1 MPKQVK
7 IVAIGAGVQDVF
19 LQGKIFKPHRED
31 DGDMVE
37 EFELGS
43 KNDIDGVVFS
53 TGGGG
58 TNAAV
63 TFARQGLHSC
73 YMGHLGDDVA
83 AQAVLD
89 DLHQE
94 YVDTSLVKHEKEV
107 GTGYSSL
114 LLAPSGERTIL
125 TYRGASA
132 KFTLREADFHSVRAD
147 WFYVSSLG
155 GNIEALQTI
164 LNYAKAHDIKVALNP
179 GKGELQ
185 HKAEFKKLLP
195 NLAILGLNKD
205 ELQMIFDGDS
215 LQELV
220 TKAAEHVPCV
230 IGTDG
235 PKGVVAFYDNTLYK
249 AGMYDDV
256 PVIDRTGAGDAF
268 HSGFVALASS
278 GASMEQA
285 ITFASANSTS
295 VVGKIGAKAGIL
307 GEHAK
312 LHSLPISVVKL

>member
-1 MPKQVK
+1 MKEPVK

-31 DGDMVE
+31 DGEMVE

-89 DLHQE
+89 DLHHE

-132 KFTLREADFHSVRAD
+132 NFTLREADFHGARAD

-155 GNIEALQTI
+155 GNIEALQI
-164 LNYAKAHDIKVALNP
+164 VLDYAIAHDIKVALNP

-185 HKAEFKKLLP
+185 HRAELKKLLP

-205 ELQMIFDGDS
+205 ELQMIFEGES

-220 TKAAEHVPCV
+220 IKAAEHVPCV

-235 PKGVVAFYDNTLYK
+235 PKGVIAFYDNTLYK

-256 PVIDRTGAGDAF
+256 QVVDRTGAGDAF
-268 HSGFVALASS
+268 NSGFVALASS

-312 LHSLPISVVKL
+312 LHAMPISVVKL